1 MPLCVVSELLSELV
15 HHWDDVIS
23 VLLNTVQVD
32 LLSATGDLHLR
43 FAIWSII
50 MQIGEEKF
58 LSCFV
63 CSVFVGSNIRF
74 DLRNIRQ
81 QLEFCLRNDVSLVCC
96 CVLASG

>member
-50 MQIGEEKF
+50 MQIGEENIPFIFCVFSFCGVKYKIR
-58 LSCFV
+58 LSKYSTTV
-63 CSVFVGSNIRF
+63 RILST
-74 DLRNIRQ
+74 
-81 QLEFCLRNDVSLVCC
+81 E
-96 CVLASG
+96 

>member
-43 FAIWSII
+43 FALWSII
-50 MQIGEEKF
+50 MQIGEEKY
-58 LSCFV
+58 LLPCSSG
-63 CSVFVGSNIRF
+63 SVFLCVFSFCGVKYKIRPSKYSSSNTECHSSAF
-74 DLRNIRQ
+74 YL
-81 QLEFCLRNDVSLVCC
+81 FF
-96 CVLASG
+96 

>member
-32 LLSATGDLHLR
+32 LLSAIGDLHLR

-50 MQIGEEKF
+50 MQIGEENF
-58 LSCFV
+58 LIMLLRECFV
-63 CSVFVGSNIRF
+63 
-74 DLRNIRQ
+74 L
-81 QLEFCLRNDVSLVCC
+81 
-96 CVLASG
+96 CVQFLWGQI

>member
-43 FAIWSII
+43 FALWSII

-58 LSCFV
+58 LLCFV

-74 DLRNIRQ
+74 DLRNILHRIQ
-81 QLEFCLRNDVSLVCC
+81 NVIQ
-96 CVLASG
+96 VLFYLFF